1 MKIVYIYTAL
11 VTVGGADRVVTEK
24 ANYLAEVLGHDV
36 YIITDSQNG
45 RQPVFPLSTKV
56 KHIDLDVNFDKQY
69 HHDHGLLV
77 RAYYYF
83 SLMHLYK
90 KRLGKLLDEIKADVV
105 ITTLGR
111 DLDFL
116 TKLKDGSKKVGESH
130 IAKQYTRN
138 FHLMEARG
146 FPYKQI
152 AKYWRRKQEKAVK
165 KLDAFVVLTQYD
177 AESWEE
183 IKVANIIPNSLPF
196 YTEESSSLDKK
207 RIITVGRLSEQK
219 GFDLLVSAWSF
230 ITKKHPDWEIH
241 LYGEGELENE
251 LKKSITQNGIEDSFI
266 IHKPVKNIK
275 EKYLESSIYVMS
287 SRFEGFGMVLIE
299 AMACGVPCISFDCPH
314 GPSYIIKDGED
325 GILVEN
331 GNVEQLAEAIS
342 TLITD
347 TDKRFAMGKAA
358 KQNVLRYS
366 QENIMKQWESLF
378 YKLTNQ
384 F

>member
-24 ANYLAEVLGHDV
+24 ANYLADVMGHDV
-36 YIITDSQNG
+36 YIITDSQNN
-45 RQPVFPLSTKV
+45 RQPIFPLSVKV
-56 KHIDLDVNFDKQY
+56 KHIDLGINFDKQY
-69 HHDHGLLV
+69 HHGLVV

-83 SLMHLYK
+83 TLMSRYK
-90 KRLGKLLDEIKADVV
+90 KRLATVLQEIKADIV

-116 TKLKDGSKKVGESH
+116 TKLNDGSKKIGESH

-138 FHLMEARG
+138 LHLLEAQG

-165 KLDAFVVLTQYD
+165 QLDAFVVLTQYD
-177 AESWEE
+177 AESWKK
-183 IKVANIIPNSLPF
+183 IKTAEIIPNSLPF
-196 YTEESSSLDKK
+196 YTKESNPLDKK
-207 RIITVGRLSEQK
+207 QIITVGRLSEQK
-219 GFDLLVSAWSF
+219 GFDLLVLAWAR
-230 ITKKHPDWEIH
+230 IAKQHPDWQIH

-251 LKKSITQNGIEDSFI
+251 LRKQVAQNLLENSFI
-266 IHKPVKNIK
+266 IHKPVKDIK
-275 EKYLESSIYVMS
+275 KEYLKSSIYVMS

-314 GPSYIIKDGED
+314 GPSFIIRHEED

-331 GNVEQLAEAIS
+331 GNIEQLAEAIS
-342 TLITD
+342 LLITD
-347 TDKRFAMGKAA
+347 TDKRLTMGKAA
-358 KQNVLRYS
+358 KQNVSRYS
-366 QENIMKQWESLF
+366 QEYIMAQWENLF
-378 YKLTNQ
+378 YKLINPS
-384 F
+384 

>member
-1 MKIVYIYTAL
+1 MRIVYLYTAL

-24 ANYLAEVLGHDV
+24 ANYLADKMGHDV
-36 YIITDSQNG
+36 FIITDSQNN
-45 RQPVFPLSTKV
+45 RQPAFPLSDKV

-69 HHDHGLLV
+69 HHGLVV
-77 RAYYYF
+77 RSYYYF
-83 SLMHLYK
+83 SLMRLYK
-90 KRLGKLLDEIKADVV
+90 KRLTKLLNEIKADVV

-130 IAKQYTRN
+130 IAKQYIRN
-138 FHLMEARG
+138 FHLLEARG

-152 AKYWRRKQEKAVK
+152 AKYWRKKQEKAVK
-165 KLDAFVVLTQYD
+165 RLDAFVVLTQYD
-177 AESWEE
+177 AESWSN
-183 IKVANIIPNSLPF
+183 IKIAEIIPNSLPF
-196 YTEESSSLDKK
+196 YTNESSSSNEKK
-207 RIITVGRLSEQK
+207 IITVGRLSEQK
-219 GFDLLVSAWSF
+219 GFDLLISAWSC
-230 ITKKHPDWEIH
+230 IAKQHPEWEIH

-251 LKKSITQNGIEDSFI
+251 LRKSIVQNGIEDRFI
-266 IHKPVKNIK
+266 LHKPIKDIK

-331 GNVEQLAEAIS
+331 GNVEKLAEALS
-342 TLITD
+342 SLIV
-347 TDKRFAMGKAA
+347 DKEKRIKMGKAA
-358 KQNVLRYS
+358 KRNIARYNK
-366 QENIMKQWESLF
+366 ENIMKQWETLF
-378 YKLTNQ
+378 NKLIS
-384 F
+384 

>member
-69 HHDHGLLV
+69 HHGLLV

>member
-1 MKIVYIYTAL
+1 MKIVYLYTAL

-24 ANYLAEVLGHDV
+24 ANYLAEKKGYDV

-45 RQPVFPLSTKV
+45 RQPTFPLSDKV
-56 KHIDLDVNFDKQY
+56 KHIDLNVNFDKQY
-69 HHDHGLLV
+69 HHGLIV
-77 RAYYYF
+77 RSYYYF
-83 SLMHLYK
+83 SLMRLYK
-90 KRLGKLLDEIKADVV
+90 NRLTRLLNEIKADVV

-152 AKYWRRKQEKAVK
+152 ATYWRRKQEKAVRE
-165 KLDAFVVLTQYD
+165 LDAFVVLTQYD
-177 AESWEE
+177 AESWSQ
-183 IKVANIIPNSLPF
+183 IKVADIIPNSLPF
-196 YTEESSSLDKK
+196 YTSESSSLDKK
-207 RIITVGRLSEQK
+207 QIITVGRLSEQK
-219 GFDLLVSAWSF
+219 GFDLLIPAWSS
-230 ITKKHPDWEIH
+230 IAKQYPDWELH

-251 LKKSITQNGIEDSFI
+251 LRRSIAQNGIEDSFI
-266 IHKPVKNIK
+266 IHKPVKDIK
-275 EKYLESSIYVMS
+275 EKYLESSVYVMS

-299 AMACGVPCISFDCPH
+299 AMSCGVPCISFDCPH

-331 GNVEQLAEAIS
+331 GNVEKLADAMS
-342 TLITD
+342 LLIE
-347 TDKRFAMGKAA
+347 DKEKRIAMGRAA
-358 KQNVLRYS
+358 KKNVLRYR
-366 QENIMKQWESLF
+366 QENIMQQWENLF
-378 YKLTNQ
+378 NKLVS
-384 F
+384 

>member
-1 MKIVYIYTAL
+1 MKIVYLYTAL

-69 HHDHGLLV
+69 HHGLV
-77 RAYYYF
+77 IRAYYYF
-83 SLMHLYK
+83 SLMRLYK

-116 TKLKDGSKKVGESH
+116 TKLNDGSKKVGESH

-138 FHLMEARG
+138 FHLMEVRG

-152 AKYWRRKQEKAVK
+152 AQYWRRKQEKAVK

-177 AESWEE
+177 AGSWKE

-196 YTEESSSLDKK
+196 
-207 RIITVGRLSEQK
+207 
-219 GFDLLVSAWSF
+219 
-230 ITKKHPDWEIH
+230 
-241 LYGEGELENE
+241 
-251 LKKSITQNGIEDSFI
+251 
-266 IHKPVKNIK
+266 
-275 EKYLESSIYVMS
+275 
-287 SRFEGFGMVLIE
+287 
-299 AMACGVPCISFDCPH
+299 
-314 GPSYIIKDGED
+314 
-325 GILVEN
+325 
-331 GNVEQLAEAIS
+331 
-342 TLITD
+342 
-347 TDKRFAMGKAA
+347 
-358 KQNVLRYS
+358 LRYNS
-366 QENIMKQWESLF
+366 VGK
-378 YKLTNQ
+378 
-384 F
+384 

>member
-1 MKIVYIYTAL
+1 MKIVYLYTTL

-24 ANYLAEVLGHDV
+24 ANYLAETLGHEV
-36 YIITDSQNG
+36 YIVTDSQNG
-45 RQPVFPLSTKV
+45 RKPVFPLSDKV
-56 KHIDLDVNFDKQY
+56 RHIDLNVNFDKQY
-69 HHDHGLLV
+69 HHGLAV

-83 SLMHLYK
+83 SLMRLYK
-90 KRLGKLLDEIKADVV
+90 KRLTSLLDEIKADIV

-138 FHLMEARG
+138 FHLLEARG

-152 AKYWRRKQEKAVK
+152 ATYWRRKQEKAVRE
-165 KLDAFVVLTQYD
+165 LDAFVVLTQYD
-177 AESWEE
+177 AESWEQ
-183 IKVANIIPNSLPF
+183 IKTAEIIPNSLPF

-207 RIITVGRLSEQK
+207 QIITVGRLSEQK
-219 GFDLLVSAWSF
+219 GFDLLISAWSR
-230 ITKKHPDWEIH
+230 IAKQHPDWELH

-251 LKKSITQNGIEDSFI
+251 LRRSIAQNGIEDSFF
-266 IHKPVKNIK
+266 IHKPVKDIK

-325 GILVEN
+325 GILVKN
-331 GNVEQLAEAIS
+331 GNVEKLADAIS
-342 TLITD
+342 SLIM
-347 TDKRFAMGKAA
+347 DKERRMAMGKAA
-358 KQNVLRYS
+358 KRNIARYS
-366 QENIMKQWESLF
+366 QENIMQQWENLF
-378 YKLTNQ
+378 KKLIS
-384 F
+384 

>member
-1 MKIVYIYTAL
+1 MKIVYLYTAL

-69 HHDHGLLV
+69 HHGLLV

-116 TKLKDGSKKVGESH
+116 TKLKDGSQKVGESH

-146 FPYKQI
+146 FFYKQI

-177 AESWEE
+177 AESWKK

-196 YTEESSSLDKK
+196 YTAESSSLDKK
-207 RIITVGRLSEQK
+207 QIITVGRLSEQK
-219 GFDLLVSAWSF
+219 GFDLLVSAWSY

-331 GNVEQLAEAIS
+331 GNVERLAEAIS

-347 TDKRFAMGKAA
+347 TDKRVAMGKAA

-378 YKLTNQ
+378 YKLTNR

>member
-1 MKIVYIYTAL
+1 MKIAYIYTAL

-24 ANYLAEVLGHDV
+24 ANDLADKRGHEV
-36 YIITDSQNG
+36 YIITDSQNN
-45 RQPVFPLSTKV
+45 RQPIFPLSDKV
-56 KHIDLDVNFDKQY
+56 KHIDLNINFDKQY
-69 HHDHGLLV
+69 HHGLV
-77 RAYYYF
+77 IRAYYYF
-83 SLMHLYK
+83 SLMRLYK
-90 KRLGKLLDEIKADVV
+90 KRLGKLLDEIKADIV

-116 TKLKDGSKKVGESH
+116 TKLNDGSKKVGESH

-152 AKYWRRKQEKAVK
+152 AQYWRRKQEKAVK

-177 AESWEE
+177 AESWKE

-196 YTEESSSLDKK
+196 YTAESSSLDKK
-207 RIITVGRLSEQK
+207 QIITVGRLSEQK
-219 GFDLLVSAWSF
+219 GFDLLVSAWSY

-331 GNVEQLAEAIS
+331 GNVERLAEAIS

-347 TDKRFAMGKAA
+347 TDKRVAMGKAA

-378 YKLTNQ
+378 YKLTNR

>member
-1 MKIVYIYTAL
+1 MKIVYLYTAL

-24 ANYLAEVLGHDV
+24 ANYLADKMGHEV
-36 YIITDSQNG
+36 YIVTDSQND
-45 RQPVFPLSTKV
+45 REPVFPLSSKV
-56 KHIDLDVNFDKQY
+56 KHIDLNINFDKQY
-69 HHDHGLLV
+69 HHGLAV

-90 KRLGKLLDEIKADVV
+90 KRLTNLLNEIKADIV

-152 AKYWRRKQEKAVK
+152 ATYWRRKQEKTVRE
-165 KLDAFVVLTQYD
+165 LDAFVVLTQYD
-177 AESWEE
+177 AESWSQ
-183 IKVANIIPNSLPF
+183 IKVADIIPNSLPF
-196 YTEESSSLDKK
+196 YTSESSSLDKK
-207 RIITVGRLSEQK
+207 QIITVGRLSEQK
-219 GFDLLVSAWSF
+219 GFDLLIPAWSS
-230 ITKKHPDWEIH
+230 IAKQYPDWELH

-251 LKKSITQNGIEDSFI
+251 LRRSIAQNGIEDSFI
-266 IHKPVKNIK
+266 IHKPVKDIK

-331 GNVEQLAEAIS
+331 GNIEKLADAMS
-342 TLITD
+342 LLIE
-347 TDKRFAMGKAA
+347 DKEKRIAMGGAA
-358 KQNVLRYS
+358 KRNITRYS
-366 QENIMKQWESLF
+366 QENIMQQWENLF
-378 YKLTNQ
+378 KNLIS
-384 F
+384 

>member
-1 MKIVYIYTAL
+1 MKIAYLYTAL

-24 ANYLAEVLGHDV
+24 ANYLAEALGHDV

-45 RQPVFPLSTKV
+45 RQPAFPLSDKV
-56 KHIDLDVNFDKQY
+56 KHIDLDVDLDKQY
-69 HHDHGLLV
+69 HHGLVV
-77 RAYYYF
+77 RSYYYF

-90 KRLGKLLDEIKADVV
+90 KRLTKLLNEIKADIV

-116 TKLKDGSKKVGESH
+116 TKLKDGSKKIGESH

-138 FHLMEARG
+138 FHLLEARG

-152 AKYWRRKQEKAVK
+152 AQYWRKKQEKAVRN
-165 KLDAFVVLTQYD
+165 LDAFVVLTQYD
-177 AESWEE
+177 AESWSK
-183 IKVANIIPNSLPF
+183 IKVADIIPNSLPF
-196 YTEESSSLDKK
+196 YTNESSLLDRKQL
-207 RIITVGRLSEQK
+207 IAVGRLSEQK
-219 GFDLLVSAWSF
+219 GFDLLISAWKR
-230 ITKKHPDWEIH
+230 IAKQHADWKIH

-251 LKKSITQNGIEDSFI
+251 LKKSIAQHGIEDSFI
-266 IHKPVKNIK
+266 IHKPVKDIK

-314 GPSYIIKDGED
+314 GPSHIIKDGED

-331 GNVEQLAEAIS
+331 GNVEKLADAIS
-342 TLITD
+342 SLIM
-347 TDKRFAMGKAA
+347 DKERRMAMGKAA
-358 KQNVLRYS
+358 KRNIARYS
-366 QENIMKQWESLF
+366 QKNIMQQWENLF
-378 YKLTNQ
+378 NKLMS
-384 F
+384 

>member
-1 MKIVYIYTAL
+1 M
-11 VTVGGADRVVTEK
+11 
-24 ANYLAEVLGHDV
+24 N
-36 YIITDSQNG
+36 
-45 RQPVFPLSTKV
+45 
-56 KHIDLDVNFDKQY
+56 
-69 HHDHGLLV
+69 
-77 RAYYYF
+77 
-83 SLMHLYK
+83 LYK

>member
-1 MKIVYIYTAL
+1 MKIVYLYTAL

-56 KHIDLDVNFDKQY
+56 KHIDLDINFDKQY
-69 HHDHGLLV
+69 HHGLLV

-83 SLMHLYK
+83 SLMYLYK
-90 KRLGKLLDEIKADVV
+90 KRLGKLLNEIKADVV

-116 TKLKDGSKKVGESH
+116 TTLEDGSKKVGESH

-138 FHLMEARG
+138 FHLMESRG
-146 FPYKQI
+146 FPYRQI
-152 AKYWRRKQEKAVK
+152 AKYWRRKQEKAVRR
-165 KLDAFVVLTQYD
+165 LDAFVVLTQYD
-177 AESWEE
+177 AESWSK
-183 IKVANIIPNSLPF
+183 IKAAEIIPNSLPF
-196 YTEESSSLDKK
+196 YTEESSTLDKK
-207 RIITVGRLSEQK
+207 QIITVGRLSEQK
-219 GFDLLVSAWSF
+219 GFDLLISAWSC
-230 ITKKHPDWEIH
+230 IARQHSDWKIH

-251 LKKSITQNGIEDSFI
+251 LRKSVAQNGMEDSFL
-266 IHKPVKNIK
+266 IHKPVKDIK

-299 AMACGVPCISFDCPH
+299 AMACGVPCVSFDCPH
-314 GPSYIIKDGED
+314 GPSYIVKDGED

-331 GNVEQLAEAIS
+331 GNVEKLADAIS
-342 TLITD
+342 SLIV
-347 TDKRFAMGKAA
+347 DKERRMAMGKAA
-358 KQNVLRYS
+358 KRNIARYS
-366 QENIMKQWESLF
+366 QKDIMRQWENLF
-378 YKLTNQ
+378 YKLTS
-384 F
+384 

>member
-1 MKIVYIYTAL
+1 MRIAYIYTAL

-24 ANYLAEVLGHDV
+24 ANYLADKMGHDV
-36 YIITDSQNG
+36 YIITDSQNN
-45 RQPVFPLSTKV
+45 RQPAFPLSDKV

-69 HHDHGLLV
+69 HHGLVV
-77 RAYYYF
+77 RSYYYF
-83 SLMHLYK
+83 SLMRLYK
-90 KRLGKLLDEIKADVV
+90 KRLTKLLNEIKADVV

-138 FHLMEARG
+138 FHLLEARG
-146 FPYKQI
+146 FPYKPI
-152 AKYWRRKQEKAVK
+152 AQYWRRKQEKAVK
-165 KLDAFVVLTQYD
+165 RLDAFVVLTQYD
-177 AESWEE
+177 AKSWSP
-183 IKVANIIPNSLPF
+183 IKVAEIIPNSLPF
-196 YTEESSSLDKK
+196 YTDESSSLNKK
-207 RIITVGRLSEQK
+207 KIITVGRLSEQK
-219 GFDLLVSAWSF
+219 GFDLLISAWSL
-230 ITKKHPDWEIH
+230 IAMRHPEWELH

-251 LKKSITQNGIEDSFI
+251 LRKSIIQHGLKDSFI
-266 IHKPVKNIK
+266 LHKPVKNIK

-331 GNVEQLAEAIS
+331 GNVEKLADAIS
-342 TLITD
+342 SLIVD
-347 TDKRFAMGKAA
+347 EEKRTEMGKAA
-358 KQNVLRYS
+358 KRNVVRYS
-366 QENIMKQWESLF
+366 QENIMQQWENLF
-378 YKLTNQ
+378 NKLMS
-384 F
+384 

>member
-1 MKIVYIYTAL
+1 MKIVYLYTAL

-24 ANYLAEVLGHDV
+24 ANYLAETLGHDV

-45 RQPVFPLSTKV
+45 RKPVFPLSDKV
-56 KHIDLDVNFDKQY
+56 KHIDLNINFDKQY
-69 HHDHGLLV
+69 HHGLAV

-83 SLMHLYK
+83 CLMHLYK
-90 KRLGKLLDEIKADVV
+90 KRLTKFLNEIKADVV

-138 FHLMEARG
+138 FHLMETRG

-152 AKYWRRKQEKAVK
+152 ATYWRRKQEKAVRE
-165 KLDAFVVLTQYD
+165 LDAFVVLTQYD
-177 AESWEE
+177 AESWSQ
-183 IKVANIIPNSLPF
+183 IKVAEIIPNSLPF
-196 YTEESSSLDKK
+196 YTSESSSLDKK
-207 RIITVGRLSEQK
+207 QIITVGRLSEQK
-219 GFDLLVSAWSF
+219 GFDLLIPAWSS
-230 ITKKHPDWEIH
+230 IAKRHSDWKIH

-251 LKKSITQNGIEDSFI
+251 LRKSIAQNGIEDSFTL
-266 IHKPVKNIK
+266 HKPVKDIK

-314 GPSYIIKDGED
+314 GPSYIIKNGED

-331 GNVEQLAEAIS
+331 GNVEKLADAIS
-342 TLITD
+342 SLIM
-347 TDKRFAMGKAA
+347 DKERRMAMGKAA
-358 KQNVLRYS
+358 KRNIARYS
-366 QENIMKQWESLF
+366 QENIMQQWENLF
-378 YKLTNQ
+378 KKLIS
-384 F
+384 

>member
-24 ANYLAEVLGHDV
+24 ANYLANKMRHDV

-45 RQPVFPLSTKV
+45 RQPSFPLSDKV
-56 KHIDLDVNFDKQY
+56 KHIDLNVNFDKQY
-69 HHDHGLLV
+69 HHGLAV

-90 KRLGKLLDEIKADVV
+90 KRLTNLLNEIKADVV

-138 FHLMEARG
+138 FHLLEARG

-152 AKYWRRKQEKAVK
+152 AQYWRRKQEKAVK
-165 KLDAFVVLTQYD
+165 RLDAFVVLTQYD
-177 AESWEE
+177 AESWSQ
-183 IKVANIIPNSLPF
+183 IKVAEIIPNSLPF
-196 YTEESSSLDKK
+196 YTEESSLLDEKQ
-207 RIITVGRLSEQK
+207 IITVGRLSEQK
-219 GFDLLVSAWSF
+219 GFDLLISAWSH
-230 ITKKHPDWEIH
+230 IAKRHPDWKIH
-241 LYGEGELENE
+241 LYGEGELENK
-251 LKKSITQNGIEDSFI
+251 LRKSIVQNGIEDNFI
-266 IHKPVKNIK
+266 LHKPVKDIK
-275 EKYLESSIYVMS
+275 GKYLESSIYVMS

-299 AMACGVPCISFDCPH
+299 AMACGIPCISFDCPH

-331 GNVEQLAEAIS
+331 GNVEKLADAIS
-342 TLITD
+342 SLIM
-347 TDKRFAMGKAA
+347 DKERRIAMGKAA
-358 KQNVLRYS
+358 KRNIARYS
-366 QENIMKQWESLF
+366 QENVMQQWENLF
-378 YKLTNQ
+378 NKLIS
-384 F
+384 

>member
-11 VTVGGADRVVTEK
+11 STVGGADRVVTEK
-24 ANYLAEVLGHDV
+24 ANYLAESLGHDV
-36 YIITDSQNG
+36 YIVTDSQNG
-45 RQPVFPLSTKV
+45 RKPSFPLSDKV
-56 KHIDLDVNFDKQY
+56 RHIDLNINFDKQY
-69 HHDHGLLV
+69 HHGLAV

-83 SLMHLYK
+83 SLMRLYK
-90 KRLGKLLDEIKADVV
+90 KRLTSLLDEIKADIV

-138 FHLMEARG
+138 FHLLEARG

-152 AKYWRRKQEKAVK
+152 AKYWRRKQEKAVR

-177 AESWEE
+177 AESWKQ
-183 IKVANIIPNSLPF
+183 IKTAEIIPNSLPF

-207 RIITVGRLSEQK
+207 QIITVGRLSEQK
-219 GFDLLVSAWSF
+219 GFDLLISAWSH
-230 ITKKHPDWEIH
+230 IAKRHSDWKIH
-241 LYGEGELENE
+241 LYGEGELGNE
-251 LKKSITQNGIEDSFI
+251 LKKSIAQNGIEDSFF
-266 IHKPVKNIK
+266 IHKPVKDIK

-299 AMACGVPCISFDCPH
+299 AMSCGVPCISFDCPH
-314 GPSYIIKDGED
+314 GPSHIIKDGED

-331 GNVEQLAEAIS
+331 GNVEKLADAIS
-342 TLITD
+342 SLVM
-347 TDKRFAMGKAA
+347 DKERRIAMGKAA
-358 KQNVLRYS
+358 KKNIARYS
-366 QENIMKQWESLF
+366 QENIMQQWENLF
-378 YKLTNQ
+378 KNLIS
-384 F
+384 

>member
-1 MKIVYIYTAL
+1 MKIVYLYTAL

-24 ANYLAEVLGHDV
+24 ANYLAETLGHDV
-36 YIITDSQNG
+36 YIITDSQNS
-45 RQPVFPLSTKV
+45 RKPVFPLSDKV
-56 KHIDLDVNFDKQY
+56 KHIDLNINFDKQY
-69 HHDHGLLV
+69 HHGLAV
-77 RAYYYF
+77 RVYYYF

-90 KRLGKLLDEIKADVV
+90 KRLTNLLNEIKADIV

-152 AKYWRRKQEKAVK
+152 ATYWRRKQEKAVRE
-165 KLDAFVVLTQYD
+165 LDAFVVLTQYD
-177 AESWEE
+177 AESWSQ
-183 IKVANIIPNSLPF
+183 IKVADIIPNSLPF
-196 YTEESSSLDKK
+196 YTSESSSLDKK
-207 RIITVGRLSEQK
+207 QIITVGRLSEQK
-219 GFDLLVSAWSF
+219 GFDLLIPAWSS
-230 ITKKHPDWEIH
+230 IAKQYPDWELH

-251 LKKSITQNGIEDSFI
+251 LRRSIAQNGIEDSFI
-266 IHKPVKNIK
+266 IHKPVKDIK

-331 GNVEQLAEAIS
+331 GNIEKLADAMS
-342 TLITD
+342 LLIED
-347 TDKRFAMGKAA
+347 QEKRIAMGGAA
-358 KQNVLRYS
+358 KRNIARYS
-366 QENIMKQWESLF
+366 QENIMQQWENLF
-378 YKLTNQ
+378 KKLIS
-384 F
+384 

>member
-24 ANYLAEVLGHDV
+24 ANYLAEVLRHDV

-69 HHDHGLLV
+69 HHGLLV

-83 SLMHLYK
+83 SLMHFYK
-90 KRLGKLLDEIKADVV
+90 KRLGKLLDEIKADIV

-146 FPYKQI
+146 FLYKQI

-177 AESWEE
+177 AESWKE

-196 YTEESSSLDKK
+196 YTDESSSLDKK
-207 RIITVGRLSEQK
+207 QIITVGRLSEQK

-230 ITKKHPDWEIH
+230 IAKKHPDWELH

-251 LKKSITQNGIEDSFI
+251 LKKQILHNQLGQSVI

-347 TDKRFAMGKAA
+347 TGKRVAMGKAA
-358 KQNVLRYS
+358 KQNVLRYN

>member
-1 MKIVYIYTAL
+1 MKIVYLYTAL

-69 HHDHGLLV
+69 HHGLV
-77 RAYYYF
+77 IRAYYYF
-83 SLMHLYK
+83 SLMRLYK
-90 KRLGKLLDEIKADVV
+90 KRLGKLLDEIKADIV

-116 TKLKDGSKKVGESH
+116 TKLNDGSKKVGESH

-152 AKYWRRKQEKAVK
+152 AQYWRRKQEKAVK

-177 AESWEE
+177 AESWKK

-196 YTEESSSLDKK
+196 YTAESSSLDKK
-207 RIITVGRLSEQK
+207 QIITVGRLSEQK
-219 GFDLLVSAWSF
+219 GFELLVSAWSY
-230 ITKKHPDWEIH
+230 IAKKHPNWEIH

-314 GPSYIIKDGED
+314 GPSYIIEDGED

-347 TDKRFAMGKAA
+347 TDKRVAMGKAA

-378 YKLTNQ
+378 YKLTN
-384 F
+384 

>member
-56 KHIDLDVNFDKQY
+56 KHIDLDINFDKQY
-69 HHDHGLLV
+69 HHGLAI

-177 AESWEE
+177 AASWEE

-266 IHKPVKNIK
+266 IHRPVKNIK

-342 TLITD
+342 TLIID
-347 TDKRFAMGKAA
+347 TDKRVAMGKAA

>member
-1 MKIVYIYTAL
+1 MKIAYIYTAL

-24 ANYLAEVLGHDV
+24 ANYLADKRGHEV
-36 YIITDSQNG
+36 YIITDSQNN
-45 RQPVFPLSTKV
+45 RQPIFPLSDKV
-56 KHIDLDVNFDKQY
+56 KHIDLNINFDKQY
-69 HHDHGLLV
+69 HHGLV
-77 RAYYYF
+77 IRAYYYF
-83 SLMHLYK
+83 SLMRLYK

-116 TKLKDGSKKVGESH
+116 TKLNDGSKKVGESH

-138 FHLMEARG
+138 FHLMEVLG

-152 AKYWRRKQEKAVK
+152 AQYWRRKQEKAVK

-177 AESWEE
+177 AESWKE

-196 YTEESSSLDKK
+196 YTAESSSLDKK
-207 RIITVGRLSEQK
+207 QIITVGRLSEQK

-230 ITKKHPDWEIH
+230 IAKKHPDWELH

-251 LKKSITQNGIEDSFI
+251 LKKQILHNQLGQSVI

-347 TDKRFAMGKAA
+347 TDKRVAMGKAA

-378 YKLTNQ
+378 YKLTN
-384 F
+384 

>member
-1 MKIVYIYTAL
+1 MKIAYIYTAL

-24 ANYLAEVLGHDV
+24 ANDLADKRGHEV
-36 YIITDSQNG
+36 YIITDSQNN
-45 RQPVFPLSTKV
+45 RQPIFPLSDKV
-56 KHIDLDVNFDKQY
+56 KHIDLNINFDKQY
-69 HHDHGLLV
+69 HHGLV
-77 RAYYYF
+77 IRAYYYF
-83 SLMHLYK
+83 SLMRLYK
-90 KRLGKLLDEIKADVV
+90 KRLGKLLDEIKADIV

-116 TKLKDGSKKVGESH
+116 TKLNDGSKKVGESH

-152 AKYWRRKQEKAVK
+152 AQYWRRKQEKAVK

-177 AESWEE
+177 AESWKE

-196 YTEESSSLDKK
+196 YTAESSSLDKK
-207 RIITVGRLSEQK
+207 QIITVGRLSEQK
-219 GFDLLVSAWSF
+219 GFDLLVSAWSY

-331 GNVEQLAEAIS
+331 GNVERLAEAMS
-342 TLITD
+342 TLITYRQ
-347 TDKRFAMGKAA
+347 TWRHEKSRQAECFT
-358 KQNVLRYS
+358 V
-366 QENIMKQWESLF
+366 
-378 YKLTNQ
+378 
-384 F
+384 

>member
-1 MKIVYIYTAL
+1 MKIVYLYTAL

-69 HHDHGLLV
+69 HHGLV
-77 RAYYYF
+77 IRAYYYF
-83 SLMHLYK
+83 SLMRLYK

-116 TKLKDGSKKVGESH
+116 TKLNDGSKKVGESH

-138 FHLMEARG
+138 FHLMEVRG

-152 AKYWRRKQEKAVK
+152 AQYWRRKQEKAVK

-177 AESWEE
+177 AGSWKE

-196 YTEESSSLDKK
+196 YTAESSSLDKK
-207 RIITVGRLSEQK
+207 QIITVGRLSEQK
-219 GFDLLVSAWSF
+219 GFDLLVSAWSY

-331 GNVEQLAEAIS
+331 GNVERLAEAIS

-347 TDKRFAMGKAA
+347 TDKRVAMGKAA

-378 YKLTNQ
+378 YKLTNR

>member
-1 MKIVYIYTAL
+1 MKIVYLYTAL

-69 HHDHGLLV
+69 HHGLV
-77 RAYYYF
+77 IRAYYYF
-83 SLMHLYK
+83 SLMRLYK

-116 TKLKDGSKKVGESH
+116 TKLNDGSKKVGESH

-138 FHLMEARG
+138 FHLMEVRG

-152 AKYWRRKQEKAVK
+152 AQYWRRKQEKAVK

-177 AESWEE
+177 AESWKD

-196 YTEESSSLDKK
+196 YTAESSSLDKK
-207 RIITVGRLSEQK
+207 QIITVGRLSEQK
-219 GFDLLVSAWSF
+219 GFDLLVSAWSY

-314 GPSYIIKDGED
+314 GPSYIIKDDED

-331 GNVEQLAEAIS
+331 GNVERLAEAIS

-347 TDKRFAMGKAA
+347 TDKRVAMGKAA

-378 YKLTNQ
+378 YKLTNR

>member
-1 MKIVYIYTAL
+1 MKIVYLYTAL

-24 ANYLAEVLGHDV
+24 ANYLAETLGHDV

-45 RQPVFPLSTKV
+45 RKPVFPLSDKV
-56 KHIDLDVNFDKQY
+56 RHIDLNVNFDKQY
-69 HHDHGLLV
+69 HHGLAV

-90 KRLGKLLDEIKADVV
+90 KRLTNLLNEIKADIV

-138 FHLMEARG
+138 FHLLEARG

-152 AKYWRRKQEKAVK
+152 AKYWRRKQEKAVRE
-165 KLDAFVVLTQYD
+165 LDAFVVLTQYD
-177 AESWEE
+177 AESWKQ
-183 IKVANIIPNSLPF
+183 IKTAEIIPNSLPF

-207 RIITVGRLSEQK
+207 QIITVGRLSKQK
-219 GFDLLVSAWSF
+219 GFDLLISAWSH
-230 ITKKHPDWEIH
+230 ITKRHSDWKIH

-251 LKKSITQNGIEDSFI
+251 LRRSIAKNGIEDSFF
-266 IHKPVKNIK
+266 IHKPVKDIK

-325 GILVEN
+325 GILVKN
-331 GNVEQLAEAIS
+331 GDVEKLADAIS
-342 TLITD
+342 SLIM
-347 TDKRFAMGKAA
+347 DKERRMAMGKAA
-358 KQNVLRYS
+358 KRNIARYS
-366 QENIMKQWESLF
+366 QENIMQQWENLF
-378 YKLTNQ
+378 KKLIS
-384 F
+384 

>member
-1 MKIVYIYTAL
+1 MKIVYLYTAL

-69 HHDHGLLV
+69 HHGLV
-77 RAYYYF
+77 IRAYYYF
-83 SLMHLYK
+83 SLMRLYK

-116 TKLKDGSKKVGESH
+116 TKLNDGSKKVGESH

-138 FHLMEARG
+138 FHLMEVRG

-152 AKYWRRKQEKAVK
+152 AQYWRRKQEKAVK

-177 AESWEE
+177 AESWKE

-196 YTEESSSLDKK
+196 YTAESSSLDKK
-207 RIITVGRLSEQK
+207 QIITVGRLSEQK
-219 GFDLLVSAWSF
+219 GFDLLVSAWSY

-331 GNVEQLAEAIS
+331 GNVERLAEAIS

-347 TDKRFAMGKAA
+347 TDKRVAMGKAA

-378 YKLTNQ
+378 YKLTNR

>member
-1 MKIVYIYTAL
+1 MKIAYIYTAL

-24 ANYLAEVLGHDV
+24 ANYLADKRGHEV
-36 YIITDSQNG
+36 YIITDSQNN
-45 RQPVFPLSTKV
+45 RQPIFPLSDKV
-56 KHIDLDVNFDKQY
+56 KHIDLNINFDKQY
-69 HHDHGLLV
+69 HHGLV
-77 RAYYYF
+77 IRAYYYF
-83 SLMHLYK
+83 SLMRLYK
-90 KRLGKLLDEIKADVV
+90 KRLGKLLDEIKADIV

-116 TKLKDGSKKVGESH
+116 TKLNDGSKKVGESH

-152 AKYWRRKQEKAVK
+152 AQYWRRKQEKAVK

-177 AESWEE
+177 AESWKE

-196 YTEESSSLDKK
+196 YTAESSSLDKK
-207 RIITVGRLSEQK
+207 QIITVGRLSEQK
-219 GFDLLVSAWSF
+219 GFDLLVSAWSY
-230 ITKKHPDWEIH
+230 IAKKHPNWEIH

-331 GNVEQLAEAIS
+331 GNVERLAEAIS

-347 TDKRFAMGKAA
+347 TDKRVAMGKAA

-378 YKLTNQ
+378 YKLTNR

>member
-1 MKIVYIYTAL
+1 MKIAYIYTAL

-24 ANYLAEVLGHDV
+24 ANYLADKRGHEV
-36 YIITDSQNG
+36 YIITDSQNN
-45 RQPVFPLSTKV
+45 RQPIFPLSDKV
-56 KHIDLDVNFDKQY
+56 KHIDLNINFDKQY
-69 HHDHGLLV
+69 HHGLV
-77 RAYYYF
+77 IRAYYYF
-83 SLMHLYK
+83 SLMRLYK
-90 KRLGKLLDEIKADVV
+90 KRLGKLLDEIKADIV

-116 TKLKDGSKKVGESH
+116 TKLNDGSKKVGESH

-152 AKYWRRKQEKAVK
+152 AQYWRRKQEKAVK

-177 AESWEE
+177 AESWKK

-196 YTEESSSLDKK
+196 YTAESSSLDKK
-207 RIITVGRLSEQK
+207 QIITVGRLSEQK
-219 GFDLLVSAWSF
+219 GFDLLVSAWSY
-230 ITKKHPDWEIH
+230 IAKKHPNWEIH

-314 GPSYIIKDGED
+314 GPSYIIEDGED

-347 TDKRFAMGKAA
+347 TDKRVAMGKAA

-378 YKLTNQ
+378 YKLTN
-384 F
+384 

>member
-1 MKIVYIYTAL
+1 MKIVYLYTAL

-69 HHDHGLLV
+69 HHGLV
-77 RAYYYF
+77 IRAYYYF
-83 SLMHLYK
+83 SLMRLYK
-90 KRLGKLLDEIKADVV
+90 KRLGKLLDEIKADIV

-116 TKLKDGSKKVGESH
+116 TKLNDGSKKVGESH

-152 AKYWRRKQEKAVK
+152 AQYWRRKQEKAVK

-177 AESWEE
+177 AESWKK

-196 YTEESSSLDKK
+196 YTAESSSLDKK
-207 RIITVGRLSEQK
+207 QIITVGRLSEQK
-219 GFDLLVSAWSF
+219 GFDLLVSAWSY
-230 ITKKHPDWEIH
+230 IAKKHPNWEIH

-314 GPSYIIKDGED
+314 GPSYIIEDGED

-347 TDKRFAMGKAA
+347 TDKRVAMGKAA

-378 YKLTNQ
+378 YKLTN
-384 F
+384 

>member
-1 MKIVYIYTAL
+1 MKIVYLYTAL

-24 ANYLAEVLGHDV
+24 ANYLAETLGHDV

-45 RQPVFPLSTKV
+45 RKPVFPLSDKV
-56 KHIDLDVNFDKQY
+56 KHIDLNINFDKQY
-69 HHDHGLLV
+69 HHGLAV

-83 SLMHLYK
+83 SLMRLYK
-90 KRLGKLLDEIKADVV
+90 KRLTSLLDEIKADIV

-138 FHLMEARG
+138 FHLLEARG

-152 AKYWRRKQEKAVK
+152 AKYWRKKQEKAVRE
-165 KLDAFVVLTQYD
+165 LDAFVVLTQYD
-177 AESWEE
+177 AESWKQ
-183 IKVANIIPNSLPF
+183 IKIAEIIPNSLPF
-196 YTEESSSLDKK
+196 YTKESSSLDKK
-207 RIITVGRLSEQK
+207 QIITVGRLSEQK
-219 GFDLLVSAWSF
+219 GFDLLISAWSH
-230 ITKKHPDWEIH
+230 IAKRHSDWKIH

-251 LKKSITQNGIEDSFI
+251 LRRSIAKNGIEDSFF
-266 IHKPVKNIK
+266 IHKPIKDIK

-314 GPSYIIKDGED
+314 GPSYIIKNGED
-325 GILVEN
+325 GILVKN
-331 GNVEQLAEAIS
+331 GDVEKLADAIS
-342 TLITD
+342 SLIM
-347 TDKRFAMGKAA
+347 DKERRMAMGKAA
-358 KQNVLRYS
+358 KRNIARYS
-366 QENIMKQWESLF
+366 QENIMQQWENLF
-378 YKLTNQ
+378 KNLIS
-384 F
+384 

>member
-69 HHDHGLLV
+69 HHGLLV

-138 FHLMEARG
+138 FHLMEVRG

>member
-24 ANYLAEVLGHDV
+24 ANYLAEKMGHDV

-45 RQPVFPLSTKV
+45 RQPVFPLSDKV
-56 KHIDLDVNFDKQY
+56 KHIDLNINFDKQY
-69 HHDHGLLV
+69 HHGLAV

-90 KRLGKLLDEIKADVV
+90 KRLTNLLNEIKADVV

-138 FHLMEARG
+138 FHLLEARG

-165 KLDAFVVLTQYD
+165 RLDAFVVLTQYD
-177 AESWEE
+177 AESWSH
-183 IKVANIIPNSLPF
+183 IKVAEIIPNSLPF
-196 YTEESSSLDKK
+196 YTEESSLLDEKQ
-207 RIITVGRLSEQK
+207 IITVGRLSEQK
-219 GFDLLVSAWSF
+219 GFDLLISAWSH
-230 ITKKHPDWEIH
+230 IAKRHPDWKIH
-241 LYGEGELENE
+241 LYGEGELENK
-251 LKKSITQNGIEDSFI
+251 LRTQIAQNLLENSFI
-266 IHKPVKNIK
+266 IHKPVKDIK
-275 EKYLESSIYVMS
+275 KEYLKSSIYVMS

-314 GPSYIIKDGED
+314 GPSFVIKHGKD

-331 GNVEQLAEAIS
+331 GNIKQLAEAIS

-347 TDKRFAMGKAA
+347 TDKRIAMGKTA
-358 KQNVLRYS
+358 KQNILRYS
-366 QENIMKQWESLF
+366 QGNIMRQWESLF